1 MEVSMAT
8 TITVKGQ
15 VTIPKHIRDALKLAP
30 GSQVE
35 FAVEG
40 EKVVLSKAGARR
52 NGAKK
57 DRFDRARGAAEV
69 KWDPDE
75 LMSLL
80 RGDD

>member
-1 MEVSMAT
+1 MAT

-35 FAVEG
+35 FAVEN
-40 EKVVLSKAGARR
+40 EKVVLFKAGKRS

-57 DRFDRARGAAEV
+57 DRFDRARGAAEI
-69 KWDPDE
+69 KWNPDE
-75 LMSLL
+75 LMALL

>member
-1 MEVSMAT
+1 MESAVAT

-15 VTIPKHIRDALKLAP
+15 VTIPKHIRDALKLTP

-35 FAVEG
+35 FAVEN
-40 EKVVLSKAGARR
+40 EKVVLYKAGPR

-57 DRFDRARGAAEV
+57 DRFDRALGAAEI

-75 LMSLL
+75 LMKLL

>member
-1 MEVSMAT
+1 MST

-15 VTIPKHIRDALKLAP
+15 VTIPKHIREALKLTP

-35 FAVEG
+35 FAVEN
-40 EKVVLSKAGARR
+40 EKVVLYKARTRR

-57 DRFDRARGAAEV
+57 DRFDRAVGAAEI

-75 LMSLL
+75 LMALL

>member
-1 MEVSMAT
+1 VAT

-15 VTIPKHIRDALKLAP
+15 VTIPKHIRDALKLTA

-35 FAVEG
+35 FAVEN
-40 EKVVLSKAGARR
+40 EQVVLYKAGTRR

-69 KWDPDE
+69 KWDTDE
-75 LMSLL
+75 LMAML

>member
-1 MEVSMAT
+1 MAT

-35 FAVEG
+35 FAVEND
-40 EKVVLSKAGARR
+40 KVVLSKAGARS

-57 DRFDRARGAAEV
+57 DRFERARGAAEV
-69 KWDPDE
+69 KWNTEE
-75 LMSLL
+75 LMAML
-80 RGDD
+80 RGGD

>member
-1 MEVSMAT
+1 MAT

-35 FAVEG
+35 FAVEND
-40 EKVVLSKAGARR
+40 KVVLYKAGAR
-52 NGAKK
+52 NGRAKK
-57 DRFDRARGAAEV
+57 DRFDRAAGAAEV
-69 KWDPDE
+69 KWDTDE
-75 LMSLL
+75 LMAML